1 MSTNSNSSVYTENW
15 ITVKSIENNIKLLDN
30 KKMVTGVK
38 IQPRNIFILE
48 ENYQN
53 NIIDS
58 LKTFYNLIDY
68 EDIFEQQRRDDHE
81 YTGV

>member
-15 ITVKSIENNIKLLDN
+15 ITVKSIENNLILLDN

-38 IQPRNIFILE
+38 IQPKNIFILDE
-48 ENYQN
+48 MTQA

-58 LKTFYNLIDY
+58 LKTF
-68 EDIFEQQRRDDHE
+68 
-81 YTGV
+81 